1 VVEVSPITTVWIKEH
16 EKETWRKFVELA
28 KREGRS
34 ASDLIMNYVRDY
46 VERHSK
52 NPAVPLDTWVTNP
65 HYTLFPTLGEPPDW
79 RKLTEW
85 PRSKLAELRDNAKA
99 YYELSDQLMKW
110 SNIHE
115 LEHKPS
121 GIRDKY
127 CPYCRGDG

>member
-1 VVEVSPITTVWIKEH
+1 VAKIKAISVKDADLYIWE
-16 EKETWRKFVELA
+16 EFVKLA
-28 KREGRS
+28 AREGRS
-34 ASDLIMNYVRDY
+34 ASELIMDWVRDY
-46 VERHSK
+46 IHRHSK

-127 CPYCRGDG
+127 CPYCRGEG

>member
-1 VVEVSPITTVWIKEH
+1 VAVAKVKAISVKDADLYIWEE
-16 EKETWRKFVELA
+16 FVKLA
-28 KREGRS
+28 AREGRS
-34 ASDLIMNYVRDY
+34 ASELIMDWVRDY
-46 VERHSK
+46 IHRHSK

-127 CPYCRGDG
+127 CPYCRGEG

>member
-1 VVEVSPITTVWIKEH
+1 MAKIKAISVKDADLYIWE
-16 EKETWRKFVELA
+16 EFVKLA
-28 KREGRS
+28 AREGRS
-34 ASDLIMNYVRDY
+34 ASELIMDWVRDY
-46 VERHSK
+46 IHRHSK

-127 CPYCRGDG
+127 CPYCRGEG